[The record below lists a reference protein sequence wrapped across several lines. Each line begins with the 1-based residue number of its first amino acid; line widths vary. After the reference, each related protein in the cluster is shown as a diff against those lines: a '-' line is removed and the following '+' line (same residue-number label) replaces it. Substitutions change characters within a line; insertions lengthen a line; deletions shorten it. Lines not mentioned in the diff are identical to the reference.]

1 LSGAEIERQLAQSR
15 EPRLAPE
22 MVDAYHDMFEELALV
37 NAYTPDPCDCSDV
50 MLHRP
55 QTGRGAANFI
65 GLSHRKEAKDVALA
79 HGKTNGA
86 MRILTSQT
94 STLGHW
100 ASSSK
105 RAQRH

>member
-1 LSGAEIERQLAQSR
+1 
-15 EPRLAPE
+15 

-94 STLGHW
+94 STY
-100 ASSSK
+100 
-105 RAQRH
+105 RAQGRSRCTSASGIRGSILRNEKAG